1 MSFSAFTYDQIEAY
15 LNGELSSAEQEAF
28 EKELSINNSLVDQL
42 EKHKLANALIMESR
56 LLSVK
61 NILAEEKIKT
71 AQKASY
77 KKYAYA
83 AIALAAAI
91 GTAVSVLVYSTNKK
105 DDQAP
110 KQFEEERTYGS
121 GIFSEKE
128 KINSILPATAE
139 KSYQTQTP
147 EPTYLRKQDVQLME
161 EQHQLNK
168 EYSTAKVAPDTVKV
182 LEPAHPEKTVEAYE
196 TKDVCAGIA
205 IKADVRTTA
214 TCLHEAAGNVLVHNI
229 QGGTKPYNVSI
240 IDAHKESVRN
250 GELAKGIYQVYITD
264 KNGCGKTYSA
274 IEITEKDCPKDYSF
288 NPFIGETWIIE
299 SHNSSGKIEI
309 YNKSGALCYQANL
322 DAHASN
328 EWTGVGLNNQILP
341 GYYIFVIKYS
351 DGTSK
356 KGSVTIVQ

>member
-15 LNGELSSAEQEAF
+15 LNGEMSSAEQEAF
-28 EKELSINNSLVDQL
+28 EKELSINNNLADQL
-42 EKHKLANALIMESR
+42 EKHKLANALIMENR

-83 AIALAAAI
+83 AIALAVAI
-91 GTAVSVLVYSTNKK
+91 GAAVAVLVYSTNKK
-105 DDQAP
+105 TDQSP
-110 KQFEEERTYGS
+110 KQSEEQQTYGS

-128 KINSILPATAE
+128 KINSILPATSE
-139 KSYQTQTP
+139 KSYETQTP
-147 EPTYLRKQDVQLME
+147 EPTYLRKQDVQLIE

-168 EYSTAKVAPDTVKV
+168 EYSTAKVVSDTDRV
-182 LEPAHPEKTVEAYE
+182 LEPVYPGKTVEAFE
-196 TKDVCAGIA
+196 SKDVCGGIA

-229 QGGTKPYNVSI
+229 QGGTKPYAVSI
-240 IDAHKESVRN
+240 LDAHKESARN
-250 GELAKGIYQVYITD
+250 GELSKGIYQVYITD
-264 KNGCGKTYSA
+264 KNGCEKIYPA

-288 NPFIGETWIIE
+288 NPFIGETWVIE

-309 YNKSGALCYQANL
+309 YNKGGALCYQANL
-322 DAHASN
+322 DAHASS
-328 EWTGVGLNNQILP
+328 EWTGAGLNNQILP
-341 GYYIFVIKYS
+341 GYYIFVIKYT